1 VASAV
6 SQTVYPDGKAKLVL
20 RSANMTKRGEGV
32 YKFKSEVRGLSL
44 IHGDVL
50 IKTDTEGGLFLMRGP
65 DMKGFDPVDFNDPS
79 TAYVGSLSRA
89 IGVPDYQVQYQSSC
103 YYYSAHSGEVYPA
116 YVFHVNALFRATQDS
131 FKLITNA
138 KTGDILEE
146 SPLLIPMLYRKIYDY
161 QFGSTTPTVPARKES
176 DPAVG
181 ISGVDNAY
189 TSAGETYWFY
199 SNILG
204 RTSWDDAGADVKVYT
219 NYWDGSLLTN
229 AWWSTIDNSITLG
242 AGFELAYDVL
252 THEFSH
258 GVARDEGLEYSG
270 ESGALHESFADCMSA
285 AKDSSYMGDVW
296 IMGEDSPYP
305 RYLDDPYLHG
315 GADNFFSTN
324 GQAHHD
330 SGVSSLAFYLMAE
343 GGEHPRANTVDVQPI
358 GIADATDI
366 LYDALIN
373 YYVPYE
379 SFQNASYAQ
388 MLAAYDNLGYEGV
401 VSVAAAWKAVGVDFY
416 FWGLPG
422 AVDPTY
428 QLSYMGW
435 VTYDIDFQYFWLDSG
450 TRYYFY
456 DNYDYT
462 TGGMQ
467 IRCEDTHNWFWT
479 SAEVF
484 PLYWSYTNTSWR
496 YFNGTFDL

>member
-1 VASAV
+1 
-6 SQTVYPDGKAKLVL
+6 
-20 RSANMTKRGEGV
+20 
-32 YKFKSEVRGLSL
+32 
-44 IHGDVL
+44 
-50 IKTDTEGGLFLMRGP
+50 
-65 DMKGFDPVDFNDPS
+65 
-79 TAYVGSLSRA
+79 
-89 IGVPDYQVQYQSSC
+89 
-103 YYYSAHSGEVYPA
+103 
-116 YVFHVNALFRATQDS
+116 
-131 FKLITNA
+131 
-138 KTGDILEE
+138 
-146 SPLLIPMLYRKIYDY
+146 
-161 QFGSTTPTVPARKES
+161 
-176 DPAVG
+176 
-181 ISGVDNAY
+181 
-189 TSAGETYWFY
+189 
-199 SNILG
+199 
-204 RTSWDDAGADVKVYT
+204 
-219 NYWDGSLLTN
+219 
-229 AWWSTIDNSITLG
+229 
-242 AGFELAYDVL
+242 
-252 THEFSH
+252 
-258 GVARDEGLEYSG
+258 
-270 ESGALHESFADCMSA
+270 
-285 AKDSSYMGDVW
+285 
-296 IMGEDSPYP
+296 MGEDSPYP

-450 TRYYFY
+450 TIFTIIMITLRVECRF
-456 DNYDYT
+456 DVRT
-462 TGGMQ
+462 PITGFGLPRKSFLCIGVIPIQVGAILM
-467 IRCEDTHNWFWT
+467 EPLTFK
-479 SAEVF
+479 VF
-484 PLYWSYTNTSWR
+484 
-496 YFNGTFDL
+496 